1 MKRFFAV
8 ITALACVISM
18 FFITGCGGKSQK
30 INGVADEESQVMDE
44 AKQGEKETLPTTYMV
59 ESGDTLWSIAK
70 KADIY
75 GNEQQWPLIYDA
87 NRDILDDYKKP
98 LEEGQKLIIPRN
110 ITAVDIEQAK
120 EKAKEYGM
128 TPGAGSKTASA
139 SKAKGEEA
147 KEDAQNNVAGMGEG
161 TSSGSGA
168 SAAGGSSASNG
179 SSMESSAGEPTPIP
193 EPNRAKRKGGNN
205 NMMLLLLALGV
216 IAVIIFFIVSRQ
228 KKDKDEDE
236 DEKGEGETK
245 TNILD

>member
-1 MKRFFAV
+1 MKRFIAV
-8 ITALACVISM
+8 IIALAFAIGVP
-18 FFITGCGGKSQK
+18 FFTGCGGKSQK

-59 ESGDTLWSIAK
+59 ASGDTLWSIAK

-110 ITAVDIEQAK
+110 ISAVDIEQAK

-128 TPGAGSKTASA
+128 TPGSGTKTASKH
-139 SKAKGEEA
+139 SGEEA

-161 TSSGSGA
+161 ASGGGSSVN
-168 SAAGGSSASNG
+168 GGSSAS
-179 SSMESSAGEPTPIP
+179 AG
-193 EPNRAKRKGGNN
+193 
-205 NMMLLLLALGV
+205 
-216 IAVIIFFIVSRQ
+216 
-228 KKDKDEDE
+228 
-236 DEKGEGETK
+236 
-245 TNILD
+245 